1 MKINIPTHST
11 ILFFY
16 KYHHSIKFIACIPL
30 TSHSRSATRIL
41 SFCMHSYIA
50 FIGNHPTLSTAEFSA
65 LLPDFMPK
73 GMLGN
78 GILRFETNQELDQ
91 RFLNKLGGTIL
102 LCKKII
108 SDDATLA
115 NIPQILTT
123 ELQGVKGKAVF
134 ALRFIGVAPG
144 SAKGLYM
151 ACKKHLRAHGSSSR
165 FVGNER
171 DPAKAIQLHDEGLL
185 DPKEGCELVIV
196 QEKNNL
202 WVGRTVAAQDVKA
215 YTLRDIEKPVR
226 DTTVGL
232 LPPKLAQLLLNFGEY
247 LVQNS
252 SLKAQSS
259 KLSIFDPFCGTGVI
273 PIEAML
279 RGHHILG
286 SDLSEKA
293 VTGCTKNVEWVRKTF
308 KILKKDVDAVIWKQD
323 ATKPFTLKEAPNV
336 IVTEGSLGPALKSRA
351 TVKDAESYAKNA
363 DILAQKFLKNCSET
377 LKGVPIVMTLPIWYA
392 QKRLIPLEKIWQTVA
407 ELGYKPVLPP
417 HTTPTMEGR
426 FSLVY
431 RRADQFV
438 GREII
443 LLKPSGK

>member
-1 MKINIPTHST
+1 
-11 ILFFY
+11 
-16 KYHHSIKFIACIPL
+16 
-30 TSHSRSATRIL
+30 
-41 SFCMHSYIA
+41 MHSYIA
-50 FIGNHPTLSTAEFSA
+50 FIGNHPTLSVAELSA

-78 GILRFETNQELDQ
+78 GIVRFETKEELDQ
-91 RFLNKLGGTIL
+91 HFLNKLGGTIL
-102 LCKKII
+102 LCKKVVSEDI
-108 SDDATLA
+108 TLN

-134 ALRFIGVAPG
+134 ALRFIGVAP
-144 SAKGLYM
+144 SAAKGLYM

-165 FVGNER
+165 FVGSER

-185 DPKEGCELVIV
+185 NPKEGCELVIV
-196 QEKNNL
+196 QDKNAL
-202 WVGRTVAAQDVKA
+202 WVGRTVAAHDVKA

-247 LVQNS
+247 LLQKPS
-252 SLKAQSS
+252 SLKPQTS
-259 KLSIFDPFCGTGVI
+259 KLTILDPFCGTGVI

-279 RGHHILG
+279 RGQHVLA

-293 VTGCTKNVEWVRKTF
+293 VTGCTKNVDWVRKTF

-323 ATKPFTLKEAPNV
+323 ATKPFTLKEMPNV

-351 TVKDAESYAKNA
+351 TVKDAEGYAKNA

-417 HTTPTMEGR
+417 HTTPSMEGR